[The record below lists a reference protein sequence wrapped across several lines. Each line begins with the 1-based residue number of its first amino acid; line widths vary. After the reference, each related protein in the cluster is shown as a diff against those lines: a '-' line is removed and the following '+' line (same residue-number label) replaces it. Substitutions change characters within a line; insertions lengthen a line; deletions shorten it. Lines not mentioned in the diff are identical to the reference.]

1 MIMDTLKKEIR
12 MLMQCSG
19 FKEIEKQLQAINE
32 LIVTNYMFELSSG
45 LRIYPIEVEAY
56 FKDSKFDDE
65 SVHGNELQ
73 RNNYGRFYVHRTGI
87 TKKSKFKGGTRGG
100 IDICLSD
107 GADSY
112 YGILIRSAKFN
123 DGTTKFGPNNVLNF
137 IIEDKKV
144 DYATLE
150 KDVVL
155 KEAVED
161 CRDREHKSI
170 ILHSTRVGLSKK
182 QSDDFKDL
190 QLRTIVGV
198 LLSSYPYKEKEKV
211 FRNYIINE
219 SIPKEEAEKISVD
232 ILGYYP
238 KALIKGIYKAL

>member
-1 MIMDTLKKEIR
+1 MDTLKKEIGI
-12 MLMQCSG
+12 LMQCSG
-19 FKEIEKQLQAINE
+19 FKEIEKQLQAINK
-32 LIVTNYMFELSSG
+32 LMVTNYMFEQSYG

-56 FKDSKFDDE
+56 FKDSRFNDE
-65 SVHGNELQ
+65 SVHENELQ
-73 RNNYGRFYVHRTGI
+73 KNNYGKFYVHRTGKK
-87 TKKSKFKGGTRGG
+87 TKEQKFKGGTRGG

-107 GADSY
+107 SADSY
-112 YGILIRSAKFN
+112 YGILIRSAKFD
-123 DGTTKFGPNNVLNF
+123 DGTTKFGPNNVLNY

-182 QSDDFKDL
+182 HSDDFKDL

-219 SIPKEEAEKISVD
+219 SISKEEAEKISVD
-232 ILGYYP
+232 ILGYCP
-238 KALIKGIYKAL
+238 KALIKSVYEAL